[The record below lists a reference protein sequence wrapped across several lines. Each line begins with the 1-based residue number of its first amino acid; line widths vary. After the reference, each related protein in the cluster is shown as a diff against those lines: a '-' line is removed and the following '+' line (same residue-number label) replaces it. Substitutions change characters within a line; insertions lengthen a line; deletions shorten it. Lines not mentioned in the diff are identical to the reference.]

1 MNPYTHGYWGEAQQS
16 QSTEELIE
24 EYAPILK
31 TIADEYADET
41 RQREVIQARLRNAQ
55 NMVRMLPSPLDLPW
69 KNRVRVL
76 KAKLRAAERSVTI
89 QRERETSRRTFR
101 SLGQVAIV
109 GGILLTVALVVRVS
123 RK

>member
-1 MNPYTHGYWGEAQQS
+1 MNPYTHGYWGAPQEG
-16 QSTEELIE
+16 QSTEDLIE

-31 TIADEYADET
+31 TMADEYADET
-41 RQREVIQARLRNAQ
+41 RQREVVQARLRNAQ

-76 KAKLRAAERSVTI
+76 KAKLRAAERTVTL

-109 GGILLTVALVVRVS
+109 GGILLTVAIMVRVVR
-123 RK
+123 K

>member
-1 MNPYTHGYWGEAQQS
+1 MNPYMRGYWGAPQQGP
-16 QSTEELIE
+16 STEEVIA
-24 EYAPILK
+24 EYAPIIK
-31 TIADEYADET
+31 TIADEYSDET
-41 RQREVIQARLRNAQ
+41 KQREVIEARLRNAK

-109 GGILLTVALVVRVS
+109 GGILLTVAIIVRVA